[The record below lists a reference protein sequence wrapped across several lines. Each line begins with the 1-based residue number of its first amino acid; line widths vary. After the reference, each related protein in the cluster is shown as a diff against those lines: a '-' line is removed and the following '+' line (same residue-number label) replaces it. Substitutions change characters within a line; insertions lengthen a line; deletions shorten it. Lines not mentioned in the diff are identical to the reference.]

1 MVLEPPPTGTLI
13 PPPISQYPRGSV
25 GAFFRFAWDVLFNL
39 GRARMQC
46 LGITLT
52 SKGGVF
58 KKRKYKLDN
67 KAVLLEAKA
76 LHREMAEALAMG
88 DKTTLGR
95 VCVKNLNLSVGAGI
109 ERRAGS
115 RRYAWELV
123 RYNGWR
129 NNPRIVTQMIA
140 PATAEAGSPLV
151 RQVVVRIDSRQRRL
165 EYVKSER
172 GWRLREEST
181 REVDAVENV
190 VLVNMVDPRTW
201 KTSEWRIL
209 GIVGNTTPEQWAAEQ
224 ESLKAIEEEELRKF
238 KL

>member
-1 MVLEPPPTGTLI
+1 ML
-13 PPPISQYPRGSV
+13 Y
-25 GAFFRFAWDVLFNL
+25 NL
-39 GRARMQC
+39 GRARLQC

-52 SKGGVF
+52 SKGGVL

-95 VCVKNLNLSVGAGI
+95 VCVKNLNLALGASI
-109 ERRAGS
+109 ARRGPS

-129 NNPRIVTQMIA
+129 GNPRIVTQMIA

-151 RQVVVRIDSRQRRL
+151 RQVVVRIDSKQRRL
-165 EYVKSER
+165 EYVKDDS
-172 GWRLREEST
+172 GWHLREEST
-181 REVDAVENV
+181 GEVDAVENV
-190 VLVNMVDPRTW
+190 VLVNMIDPKTW
-201 KTSEWRIL
+201 KPSEWRIL
-209 GIVGNTTPEQWAAEQ
+209 GIVGDTTPEQWAAEQ
-224 ESLKAIEEEELRKF
+224 ESLKAIEKEELRKF